1 MFGIEAKTTFT
12 SIMVVVNPLV
22 WYYLVISVLKQ
33 TLTKMPVDPS
43 ASFFIWGAHFSGIIC
58 SALVGAI
65 LVKRIGNTRF
75 LKVWMIL
82 GVMASLFLGA
92 INSSSL
98 LIISLLAFLLG
109 ASLGIGMPACMEY
122 YTRCVPVEKR
132 GRVSGIIMLTFVIG
146 MALFN
151 IVGVTDPLT
160 LGIVLAAWRF
170 ASLLPFL
177 LLRPAVNRIEQKKG
191 AASYKQIFNQ
201 KSFVLYFIPWVM
213 FSLVN
218 YLTSPVQSSLV
229 GEQIIASFMLIQN
242 GFMGISAVV
251 GGFLLDYIGRKRIAI
266 AGFVMIGLSAA
277 VFGVYPGN
285 LLSVYFSAIV
295 GGIAWGF
302 IFVLFI
308 LTIWGDLSHGMPS
321 DTYYALGVT
330 PFFISYFLEFTVG
343 KYISA
348 LVPAS
353 ALFSFTVL
361 FLFLAVLP
369 LVYAPETL
377 PEKTLKD
384 RDLKSYT
391 EKALKQAQKDAEKS
405 QKKSN
410 NKKEHDDSESEAEEN
425 PEGYDEARKLAE
437 KYY

>member
-1 MFGIEAKTTFT
+1 
-12 SIMVVVNPLV
+12 
-22 WYYLVISVLKQ
+22 
-33 TLTKMPVDPS
+33 
-43 ASFFIWGAHFSGIIC
+43 
-58 SALVGAI
+58 
-65 LVKRIGNTRF
+65 
-75 LKVWMIL
+75 
-82 GVMASLFLGA
+82 
-92 INSSSL
+92 
-98 LIISLLAFLLG
+98 
-109 ASLGIGMPACMEY
+109 
-122 YTRCVPVEKR
+122 
-132 GRVSGIIMLTFVIG
+132 
-146 MALFN
+146 
-151 IVGVTDPLT
+151 
-160 LGIVLAAWRF
+160 
-170 ASLLPFL
+170 
-177 LLRPAVNRIEQKKG
+177 
-191 AASYKQIFNQ
+191 
-201 KSFVLYFIPWVM
+201 M